1 MLTVKAE
8 QFTQT
13 SSFNLRNPETIL
25 LTILEIKKKKKAHW
39 MSHMSKVSKAFWL
52 LSYAVLCHM
61 HSLSDAE
68 NTDTNQA
75 ILP

>member
-25 LTILEIKKKKKAHW
+25 LTILEIKKKKKRHTG
-39 MSHMSKVSKAFWL
+39 
-52 LSYAVLCHM
+52 CHTCPRSQR
-61 HSLSDAE
+61 HFGF
-68 NTDTNQA
+68 
-75 ILP
+75 